1 MTDGIDEL
9 RERIIEAALPH
20 VPFDGWTQRAMR
32 RGAEAIGYDDAT
44 ARRAFPYGA
53 ADMVREYSRMLDRRT
68 AEALAGQG
76 LDRLRVRERVAA
88 GVTTRLELMAPH
100 REAVRR
106 ALSVLALPLN
116 APLGMRCLYDTVDL
130 IWRAAGDTATDW
142 NFYTKR
148 TLLAGVYSS
157 TVLYWLDDKSEDY
170 ADTRAFLDR
179 RIEDAMR
186 LPRTLSSLVRFP
198 ACFSRPVR
206 GYRM

>member
-1 MTDGIDEL
+1 MTDGIDAL

-32 RGAEAIGYDDAT
+32 RGAEAIGQDAAT

-53 ADMVREYSRMLDRRT
+53 VDMVREYSRILDRRT
-68 AEALAGQG
+68 AEALAGRD

-116 APLGMRCLYDTVDL
+116 APMGMRCLYDTVDL

-157 TVLYWLDDKSEDY
+157 TVLYWLDDKSEDF

-179 RIEDAMR
+179 RIADAMR
-186 LPRTLSSLVRFP
+186 LPRALSSLVRVP
-198 ACFSRPVR
+198 ACFVRPAR